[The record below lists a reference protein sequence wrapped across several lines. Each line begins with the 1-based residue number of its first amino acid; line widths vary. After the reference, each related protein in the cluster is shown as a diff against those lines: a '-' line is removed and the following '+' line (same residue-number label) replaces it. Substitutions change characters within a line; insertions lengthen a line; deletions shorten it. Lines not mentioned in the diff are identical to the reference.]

1 MVNELLRVGK
11 SNAVSHEYL
20 QTALGL
26 KSRRELW
33 KLIQIERAAGVLILP
48 DNAGGYYL
56 GETKTAAGR
65 AEVEAWRKRMVA
77 MAWSTEAVAQAAGG
91 RE

>member
-1 MVNELLRVGK
+1 MVKELLQVGK
-11 SNAVSHEYL
+11 SNAVGHEYL
-20 QTALGL
+20 QAVLGL
-26 KSRRELW
+26 SRRELY
-33 KLIQIERAAGVLILP
+33 KLVQIERAAGELIIP
-48 DNAGGYYL
+48 DYHGGYYL
-56 GETKTAAGR
+56 GETETAAGR